1 MCIRDR
7 TIHWLRL
14 PRILDKCRA
23 ELANRRSVVAV
34 RGCIGKQSLL
44 MQEIPSK
51 MLVDTT
57 EYSIVFDKRSLSF
70 TEHRERVS
78 RIYRVA
84 EVTGVAKK
92 MPRGERGG
100 IWCCEC
106 WEKRVAIR
114 EENALL
120 SDEAHRWS
128 VFFVNRSLTKPV
140 RNKDY
145 CVTSG
150 GNPR

>member
-1 MCIRDR
+1 
-7 TIHWLRL
+7 
-14 PRILDKCRA
+14 
-23 ELANRRSVVAV
+23 
-34 RGCIGKQSLL
+34 

-57 EYSIVFDKRSLSF
+57 QYSIIFDKRSLGF

-78 RIYRVA
+78 RIH
-84 EVTGVAKK
+84 GVAKVPGVAEK
-92 MPRGERGG
+92 MPRCKRRG
-100 IWCCEC
+100 IWCCKC
-106 WEKRVAIR
+106 REKRVAIR

-120 SDEAHRWS
+120 SHEAHGRS
-128 VFFVNRSLTKPV
+128 VFFVNRSLTKTV

-145 CVTSG
+145 CVTSR